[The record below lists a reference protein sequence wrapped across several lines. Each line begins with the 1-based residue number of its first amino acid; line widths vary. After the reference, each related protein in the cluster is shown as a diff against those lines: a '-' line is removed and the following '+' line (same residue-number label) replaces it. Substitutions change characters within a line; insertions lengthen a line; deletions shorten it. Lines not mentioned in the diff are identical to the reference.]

1 MFHIFSWTCF
11 YSLIFHPIVSIKKPR
26 CLSVVATKY
35 AQCLQNPIIFLKSPF
50 FFSNSLSNPR
60 NILRKSAFIQQRS
73 QQQYHLIYHHYSVH
87 YNGSAILRGSPS
99 AWMHPTF
106 CKQPAAL
113 TRKKEN
119 IMFYCER
126 KPKTPSFLL
135 FPFQPPT
142 CSWEI
147 QSTCRLYVQSFSQV
161 VASSYRPPSPTP
173 TSFNIFRNIY
183 DIMKT
188 DDASSSIALF
198 YVFIHT
204 ATKLFTPMKPTST
217 SSALFQHNKLATT
230 RRRLNRL
237 LCHSDCE
244 SVSAQENATFWYPM
258 NVSNNCECAP
268 SLLLP
273 F

>member
-198 YVFIHT
+198 YVSIHT
-204 ATKLFTPMKPTST
+204 ATKLFTPILLHYFST
-217 SSALFQHNKLATT
+217 INWQQQGEDLIAFFAT
-230 RRRLNRL
+230 LIANQCQPNR
-237 LCHSDCE
+237 
-244 SVSAQENATFWYPM
+244 TFWYPM